1 MHGNR
6 ITHLASALLVFVQ
19 QLSHLL
25 DRERCILS
33 VERLLAL
40 ALVQKGT
47 GLCIPAS
54 RTFLIRS
61 LSVACA
67 ARSLSCVG
75 NPRISHCVLRR
86 SVECAPSAIE
96 SPRMYSCAE
105 NCPVAE

>member
-6 ITHLASALLVFVQ
+6 ITHPASALLVFVQ

-75 NPRISHCVLRR
+75 TPRVSHCELRR
-86 SVECAPSAIE
+86 TAVCARSAIGR
-96 SPRMYSCAE
+96 PRLIC
-105 NCPVAE
+105 V